1 MILCNAQPAEELGV
15 GVYRLS
21 PILRMGIVIIE
32 QLVDSPETMWLKML
46 GNKKTAR
53 SAFESIKEL
62 SPERREKNDI
72 ISACIKYCVYLKDI
86 PTDSL
91 TPEEEDFMKT
101 MQEIDAWYEAE
112 INKAR
117 LEGKIESASNIIR
130 AKFSASSLTPQ
141 IVSQLKQLNE
151 QQLDD
156 FIVLMFNWQQP
167 LEMQEWLSMIEKS
180 KR

>member
-1 MILCNAQPAEELGV
+1 
-15 GVYRLS
+15 
-21 PILRMGIVIIE
+21 
-32 QLVDSPETMWLKML
+32 
-46 GNKKTAR
+46 
-53 SAFESIKEL
+53 
-62 SPERREKNDI
+62 
-72 ISACIKYCVYLKDI
+72 
-86 PTDSL
+86 
-91 TPEEEDFMKT
+91 MKT
-101 MQEIDAWYEAE
+101 MEEIDAWYEAE

-117 LEGKIESASNIIR
+117 FEGEFLGKLKGKIESASTIIR

-167 LEMQEWLSMIEKS
+167 LEMEEWLSMIEQS